1 MTNQGNIYN
10 EYAIVTTAL
19 NTFKDKMK
27 SEIEAIENDSYSDQ
41 VSKIKKLTIYND
53 ILTELNTCMDNAR
66 KTINGE
72 ANNNG

>member
-1 MTNQGNIYN
+1 MINQGNIYN
-10 EYAIVTTAL
+10 EYAIVTMAL
-19 NTFKDKMK
+19 NKFKDKMK

-53 ILTELNTCMDNAR
+53 ILTELNTCMENAR

-72 ANNNG
+72 VNNG